1 MLQPF
6 LNYHPA
12 PMGPTTPVG
21 AIALLLVL
29 CAAVVSAGCGGR
41 TVARPEISPEEAVR
55 LDRAAEP
62 PAESDAPAERR
73 GPPPAPAART
83 PRPSSGPAG
92 ITHPLQ
98 RGETLYSL
106 ARAYG
111 VPLADVMRVN
121 GIADPSAIRA
131 GTPIFIPFGE
141 PAPDARPARLARP
154 RAAGR
159 GAGDAPVE
167 ASIAGLPPPG
177 DLPMPGAPMPG
188 GDRPMP
194 GDRLPSQVTPGGP
207 SDLIRIDW
215 PLQGRINSGF
225 GRRGTRSF
233 HEGVDIDGNR
243 GDPIRA
249 AADGVVLHAG
259 HGGRYGRYL
268 VIDHGD
274 GVITLYAH
282 ADRLL
287 VGQGDRVERGD
298 LIAAVGRTGN
308 ARGTH
313 LHFEVRRNGHPVDPL
328 PLLRG
333 GAVAASNN

>member
-1 MLQPF
+1 MAPT
-6 LNYHPA
+6 NPA
-12 PMGPTTPVG
+12 RAV
-21 AIALLLVL
+21 AVL
-29 CAAVVSAGCGGR
+29 MSVLAAVTSAACGGR
-41 TVARPEISPEEAVR
+41 AVARPATSPEEAVR
-55 LDRAAEP
+55 LDQAAERSP
-62 PAESDAPAERR
+62 EPVT
-73 GPPPAPAART
+73 PAPAAPART
-83 PRPSSGPAG
+83 SRSSGPAG

-121 GIADPSAIRA
+121 GIANPSAIRA
-131 GTPIFIPFGE
+131 GTPIFIPLGE
-141 PAPDARPARLARP
+141 SAAQVRQPRLAAP
-154 RAAGR
+154 PVAAR
-159 GAGDAPVE
+159 STTSAEPTE
-167 ASIAGLPPPG
+167 ASIAGLPATDDQAMP
-177 DLPMPGAPMPG
+177 DLPIPGSPMPG

-194 GDRLPSQVTPGGP
+194 DDHLPSQVAPGATA
-207 SDLIRIDW
+207 DLIRIDW

-225 GRRGTRSF
+225 GRRGSRSF

-249 AADGVVLHAG
+249 AADGVVVHAG
-259 HGGRYGRYL
+259 HGGRYGRYI

-274 GVITLYAH
+274 GVMTLYAH

-287 VGQGDRVERGD
+287 VDEGDRVERGD
-298 LIAAVGRTGN
+298 LIAEVGRTGN

-313 LHFEVRRNGHPVDPL
+313 LHFELRRNGHPVDPL

-333 GAVAASNN
+333 GAVAASAR